1 MSPRYYYVA
10 IIVCVLFLVILL
22 GLYWTR
28 HWLQKRRLRKQ
39 ATRMDREAN
48 HMIQQW
54 QTLQEPQP
62 SKSKHYHEPLTTYIS
77 SSSQSTS
84 PSKWSQTSYTSYNSD
99 TLPSYS
105 HSDGFARPYYYYRQ
119 DDWSILPAQK
129 CHICQRQFNDTDAVK
144 QIFGG
149 LVHQQCYSMTM

>member
-28 HWLQKRRLRKQ
+28 HCLQKRRLQKR
-39 ATRMDREAN
+39 ATRMDLEAN
-48 HMIQQW
+48 QMIQHW
-54 QTLQEPQP
+54 RTLQEPQQSR
-62 SKSKHYHEPLTTYIS
+62 SKYYHEPLTTYIS
-77 SSSQSTS
+77 TSSQSTS
-84 PSKWSQTSYTSYNSD
+84 PSNYSYTSYNSD

-119 DDWSILPAQK
+119 DEWTILPAQK

-144 QIFGG
+144 QAFGG
-149 LVHQQCYSMTM
+149 LVHQQCYSLSS